1 MKAFPQRKP
10 NRLAGYDYS
19 QNGAYFIT
27 LCVKGRHEIL
37 WDPVGAR
44 TTRPSLSEIGL
55 VVETAIKNIPNIYET
70 VFLENYTVMPNHIHM
85 ILRIDDQNGRAL
97 RAPTISTV
105 INQVK
110 GYATKQIRYSIW
122 QKLFHDHIIRNENE
136 YHRIAEYIQNNPLN
150 WEQDCF
156 YTAK

>member
-1 MKAFPQRKP
+1 MNYYLHKQITKA
-10 NRLAGYDYS
+10 
-19 QNGAYFIT
+19 
-27 LCVKGRHEIL
+27 VHH
-37 WDPVGAR
+37 
-44 TTRPSLSEIGL
+44 SLMD
-55 VVETAIKNIPNIYET
+55 
-70 VFLENYTVMPNHIHM
+70 NYTVMPNHIHM